1 MDGCGSTGNTYN
13 PTTDSNSSQDMD
25 MRLVGDLDYI
35 ETGSLGISII
45 EKSVHDLD
53 LSGINSIIG
62 RAIVLHSENN
72 DDMDSESYDVRVACG
87 VVGTLQA

>member
-13 PTTDSNSSQDMD
+13 PSSVNNSSQRMD
-25 MRLVGDLDYI
+25 VRPVGDLDYI
-35 ETGSLGISII
+35 ETGSLGISIF

-53 LSGINSIIG
+53 LNGTNSIIG
-62 RAIVLHSENN
+62 RAVVLLGKNN
-72 DDMDSESYDVRVACG
+72 DDMDSEGYDVRLACG

>member
-1 MDGCGSTGNTYN
+1 MK
-13 PTTDSNSSQDMD
+13 P
-25 MRLVGDLDYI
+25 VGDLDYI

-53 LSGINSIIG
+53 LSGTNSIIG
-62 RAIVLHSENN
+62 RAVVLHGKNN